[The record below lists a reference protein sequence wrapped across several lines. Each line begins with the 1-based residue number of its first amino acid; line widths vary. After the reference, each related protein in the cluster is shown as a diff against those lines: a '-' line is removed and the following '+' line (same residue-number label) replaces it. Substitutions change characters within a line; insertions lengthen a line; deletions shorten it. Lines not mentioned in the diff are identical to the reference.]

1 MDERVTEL
9 LLAGREEWLFSDCP
23 TESLEALV
31 VEADLTDAVL
41 LGPAAADLGS
51 LASEEETRGV
61 PGGVRSQS

>member
-1 MDERVTEL
+1 MTEL
-9 LLAGREEWLFSDCP
+9 LLVCRELFSGCA

-41 LGPAAADLGS
+41 LGPAAADRGS
-51 LASEEETRGV
+51 LASAEETRGV